1 MVGFLLPLA
10 KIPKKSS
17 PCASYNGRKIK
28 QRSPEKD
35 SAKETKVTGLDEKRM
50 FVSEEVAVQKEG
62 NDLEPLPSAPAK
74 YHLLEV
80 VSTNII

>member
-1 MVGFLLPLA
+1 M
-10 KIPKKSS
+10 
-17 PCASYNGRKIK
+17 
-28 QRSPEKD
+28 
-35 SAKETKVTGLDEKRM
+35 TGLDEKRM